1 MIELAKIET
10 TYGQLTNMNDL
21 IQPTSISLLALAM
34 KSDVDEEAWKNLHA
48 VYSPLIQRWLRGREV
63 VGVDAD
69 DLAQEVMIVVM
80 RKLPSFSH
88 NGRTGA
94 FRKWLR
100 MIVFNCTRD
109 FWKAKRIRPKTMD
122 DTAFLRQLDELK
134 SDSSELTQKW
144 NLEHDQLVMQQLL
157 KQAEE
162 TVQPTT
168 WQAFQLCTIELKEPD
183 EVAREVGISL
193 ASVYAA
199 KSRVLARLRQLSDEL
214 ID

>member
-1 MIELAKIET
+1 
-10 TYGQLTNMNDL
+10 MNEL
-21 IQPTSISLLALAM
+21 IQPTSLSLLAMAM
-34 KSDVDEEAWKNLHA
+34 KSNVDEDAWQNLHA
-48 VYSPLIQRWLRGREV
+48 LYSPLIRRWLRGHDV

-100 MIVFNCTRD
+100 LVVFNCTRD

-122 DTAFLRQLDELK
+122 DTAFLRQLDQLK

-144 NLEHDQLVMQQLL
+144 NIEHDQLVIQQLL
-157 KQAEE
+157 AQVEQ
-162 TVQPTT
+162 TVQAST
-168 WQAFQLCTIELKEPD
+168 WKAFRLCTIEQQEP
-183 EVAREVGISL
+183 EQVARAVGISL

-199 KSRVLARLRQLSDEL
+199 KSRVLARLRQLSEEL

>member
-1 MIELAKIET
+1 
-10 TYGQLTNMNDL
+10 MNDL
-21 IQPTSISLLALAM
+21 IQPTSVSLLAMAM
-34 KSDVDEEAWKNLHA
+34 KSQDDEVAWQSLHA
-48 VYSPLIQRWLRGREV
+48 IYSPLIRRWLRGHEV

-100 MIVFNCTRD
+100 LIVFNCTRD

-122 DTAFLRQLDELK
+122 DTAFLRQLDELR

-144 NLEHDQLVMQQLL
+144 NLEHDQFVMQQLL
-157 KQAEE
+157 KQVEQA
-162 TVQPTT
+162 VQPST
-168 WQAFQLCTIELKEPD
+168 WQAFELCVIQQKDSDQVAKET
-183 EVAREVGISL
+183 GMSI
-193 ASVYAA
+193 ASVYKA
-199 KSRVLARLRQLSDEL
+199 KSRVLARLRQLSDDL
-214 ID
+214 IE